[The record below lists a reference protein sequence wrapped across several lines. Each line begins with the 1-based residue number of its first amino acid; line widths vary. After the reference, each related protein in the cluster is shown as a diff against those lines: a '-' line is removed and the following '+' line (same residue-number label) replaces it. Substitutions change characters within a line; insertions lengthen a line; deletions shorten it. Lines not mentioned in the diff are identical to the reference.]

1 MRSIMH
7 QKDGTC
13 YLCILLHEDYSA
25 KITQEH
31 HVIFGSGGRALSE
44 KYGLKVYLCMKHH
57 QHDGGPEAVHR
68 NPDIRKMLCKA
79 AQKQFE
85 KTYPEKS
92 FREIFGKNWLE
103 NTDRQQDKRK
113 EDKEPGFWFLE

>member
-1 MRSIMH
+1 MH

-25 KITQEH
+25 KIIQEH
-31 HVIFGSGGRALSE
+31 HVIFGAGNGRALSE

-68 NPDIRKMLCKA
+68 NPDIRRMLCKA
-79 AQKQFE
+79 AQQQFE

-103 NTDRQQDKRK
+103 DTDRQKDTKK
-113 EDKEPGFWFLE
+113 EKQEPGFRFLT